1 MKSVLRSAF
10 DPVPR
15 PLSVSAQLLVVALLV
30 DGISISV
37 VEYLESSKVGAL
49 AQDSLELSAK
59 PEASAPALRPEPRP
73 RNLVRAAPART
84 DSGPATSAGDAGS
97 GTPPSAERGA
107 PMSFQPGEDG

>member
-30 DGISISV
+30 VGISISV
-37 VEYLESSKVGAL
+37 VEYLESSKVGAP
-49 AQDSLELSAK
+49 AQDSLEISAQ

-73 RNLVRAAPART
+73 RNLVRVARVRT
-84 DSGPATSAGDAGS
+84 ASGPASSADDASS
-97 GTPPSAERGA
+97 GTQSSAERGA